1 MDPRTDWAQSPSTT
15 AWARCSRPKPAVA
28 APASRAARGRA
39 PARPGADRLLRSSG
53 YPGRAH
59 SWARLRQVSTS
70 GKSPARVRNGFVEAR
85 VALVRARWNE
95 EVTRALAKGALG
107 RALAAGAA
115 VDEFEVA
122 GSFELP
128 PAVGALA
135 RAGRDEAVVPPRR
148 PVPGGAPPLPCLP

>member
-1 MDPRTDWAQSPSTT
+1 MAPRTDWAQSPSTT
-15 AWARCSRPKPAVA
+15 AWARCSRPGPAVA

-39 PARPGADRLLRSSG
+39 PTRPGADRLLRSSG
-53 YPGRAH
+53 YPGRPH

-95 EVTRALAKGALG
+95 EVTRALAKWALG
-107 RALAAGAA
+107 RALAAGAL

-128 PAVGALA
+128 PAGAAPA
-135 RAGRDEAVVPPRR
+135 RAGRGDPLAPP
-148 PVPGGAPPLPCLP
+148 GAPAPGATP

>member
-1 MDPRTDWAQSPSTT
+1 MAPRTDWARSRSAP
-15 AWARCSRPKPAVA
+15 AGAGCSGPRPAVA
-28 APASRAARGRA
+28 APASRAARARA
-39 PARPGADRLLRSSG
+39 PTRPGADRLLRSSG
-53 YPGRAH
+53 YPGRPH

-95 EVTRALAKGALG
+95 EVTRALAKWALG

-128 PAVGALA
+128 PAGAA
-135 RAGRDEAVVPPRR
+135 PPRAGGDDAVVPPRR
-148 PVPGGAPPLPCLP
+148 PVTR